1 MQPNF
6 YLCAQ
11 TKKKELMKKL
21 VLLMAAGGFLL
32 ASCASNP
39 EGEKAVTSDAVEGSV
54 ANGESYN
61 VDASAS
67 GIKWTGNKVT
77 GSHHGTI
84 NIQSGTLLV
93 DNGQLSGGQFV
104 IDMNSIVNEDLTD
117 PEYKGKLEGHL
128 KADDFFAVDKHP
140 TSTFEITEVT
150 DQGNGAI
157 GVSGNLTI
165 RDITKNITFNATASE
180 NTADKIVVDAD
191 FNINRKDWNVMYEGQ
206 KDDLISDEINYK
218 VHLEATK

>member
-1 MQPNF
+1 
-6 YLCAQ
+6 
-11 TKKKELMKKL
+11 MKKL